1 MEAIRLQISYQLE
14 PPDTDL
20 VQTQMRKISDAEKK
34 RYEEGDRLLAGYKAH
49 IKEWFKSTVDECVRP
64 DEMMRMLRYIK
75 DMPPAAERD
84 FISRLAGLRWL
95 LDSEPDVRLVVL
107 RVIAKRVDKLYGEL
121 DDPLPPKTNMF
132 FEAKRILAVR

>member
-1 MEAIRLQISYQLE
+1 
-14 PPDTDL
+14 
-20 VQTQMRKISDAEKK
+20 MRKISDAEKK
-34 RYEEGDRLLAGYKAH
+34 RYEEGDRLLARYKVH
-49 IKEWFKSTVDECVRP
+49 VKEWFQSTIDECARP
-64 DEMMRMLRYIK
+64 DEMMRMLRYIRT
-75 DMPPAAERD
+75 MPPAAERD
-84 FISRLAGLRWL
+84 FISRLSGLRWL